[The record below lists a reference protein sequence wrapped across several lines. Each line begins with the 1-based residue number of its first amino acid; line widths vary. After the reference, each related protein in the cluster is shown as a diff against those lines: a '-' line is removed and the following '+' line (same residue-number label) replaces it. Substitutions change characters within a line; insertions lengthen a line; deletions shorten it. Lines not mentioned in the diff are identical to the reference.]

1 MQRPLAFVS
10 ITLSLCLAMMVISTV
25 AYSRTADRRKGRTM
39 DAAKAP
45 LKLLET
51 AANTQ
56 EELPTRLGALDELAR
71 MHDKELTVELKKLF
85 PRPKPE
91 GIRTKNWDPMA
102 GERIVD
108 VNIVRAL
115 FLLGDDSQLYR
126 LPVLLRGAGATGSL
140 DGPVDELENATAAIL
155 RIGRVELVQ
164 GVIALT
170 MDPSPQAIRNA
181 VKALKG
187 LHLPSPPVD
196 GDLPAALRQSRK
208 RFNFEITTLKQE
220 LEKIAALSDGNIV
233 LSPGTKSLLGTNDYD
248 RGEVRRDDVALAEFL
263 ERELAALDFSYYVA
277 DRTVVI
283 CTQSEAG
290 QRWRNWWATF
300 GTKLVYDKD
309 SVHFRLTHH

>member
-1 MQRPLAFVS
+1 
-10 ITLSLCLAMMVISTV
+10 
-25 AYSRTADRRKGRTM
+25 M

-45 LKLLET
+45 LKLFET
-51 AANTQ
+51 AANTR
-56 EELPTRLGALDELAR
+56 EDLPARLGALDELAA
-71 MHDKELTVELKKLF
+71 MHDKELVVELKKLLGR
-85 PRPKPE
+85 PRPESLP
-91 GIRTKNWDPMA
+91 TKNWDPMA
-102 GERIVD
+102 AERIVD

-126 LPVLLRGAGATGSL
+126 LPLLVRGAGATGSL

-170 MDPSPQAIRNA
+170 RDPSPQAIRNA
-181 VKALKG
+181 VEVLKG

-196 GDLPAALRQSRK
+196 GDLPAALRRSGK
-208 RFNFEITTLKQE
+208 RFTFKTTTLKHA
-220 LEKIAALSDGNIV
+220 LEKIAALSHGSIV
-233 LSPGTKSLLGTNDYD
+233 LSPGTTSFLGTNDYD
-248 RGEVRRDDVALAEFL
+248 QGEVRWDDVGLAEIL
-263 ERELAALDFSYYVA
+263 EEDLAALDFSYYIA

-283 CTQSEAG
+283 CTLSEAG

-309 SVHFRLTHH
+309 SAHFRLPNH

>member
-1 MQRPLAFVS
+1 
-10 ITLSLCLAMMVISTV
+10 
-25 AYSRTADRRKGRTM
+25 M

-45 LKLLET
+45 LKLFET
-51 AANTQ
+51 AANTR
-56 EELPTRLGALDELAR
+56 EALPTRLGALDKLAA
-71 MHDKELTVELKKLF
+71 MHDKEFVVELKKLLGR
-85 PRPKPE
+85 PRPESIP
-91 GIRTKNWDPMA
+91 TKNWDPMA
-102 GERIVD
+102 AERIVD

-155 RIGRVELVQ
+155 RIGRVEPIQ
-164 GVIALT
+164 SVIDLT
-170 MDPSPQAIRNA
+170 RDPSPQAIRNA
-181 VKALKG
+181 VTVLKG

-196 GDLPAALRQSRK
+196 GDLPAALRRSGK
-208 RFNFEITTLKQE
+208 RFTFETTTLKHA
-220 LEKIAALSDGNIV
+220 LEKIAALSHGSIV
-233 LSPGTKSLLGTNDYD
+233 LSPGTTSFLGTNDYD
-248 RGEVRRDDVALAEFL
+248 QGEVRWDDVGLAEIL
-263 ERELAALDFSYYVA
+263 EEDLAALDFSYYIA
-277 DRTVVI
+277 DKTVVI

>member
-1 MQRPLAFVS
+1 
-10 ITLSLCLAMMVISTV
+10 MMVISTV
-25 AYSRTADRRKGRTM
+25 AHSRTANPGKDRTT
-39 DAAKAP
+39 DAEKAP

-85 PRPKPE
+85 GRPRPESIP
-91 GIRTKNWDPMA
+91 TKNWDPMA
-102 GERIVD
+102 AERIVD
-108 VNIVRAL
+108 ANIVRAL

-140 DGPVDELENATAAIL
+140 DGPVDELENVIVAIL
-155 RIGRVELVQ
+155 RIGRVEPIQ
-164 GVIALT
+164 SVIDLT
-170 MDPSPQAIRNA
+170 RDPSPQAIRNA
-181 VKALKG
+181 VTVLKG

-196 GDLPAALRQSRK
+196 GDLPSALRRSGK
-208 RFNFEITTLKQE
+208 RFTFETTTLKHA
-220 LEKIAALSDGNIV
+220 LEKIAALSHGSIV
-233 LSPGTKSLLGTNDYD
+233 LSPGTTSFLGTNDYD
-248 RGEVRRDDVALAEFL
+248 QGEVRWDDVGLAEIL
-263 ERELAALDFSYYVA
+263 EEDLAALDFSYYIA

-283 CTQSEAG
+283 CTLSEAG

-309 SVHFRLTHH
+309 SAHFRLPHH